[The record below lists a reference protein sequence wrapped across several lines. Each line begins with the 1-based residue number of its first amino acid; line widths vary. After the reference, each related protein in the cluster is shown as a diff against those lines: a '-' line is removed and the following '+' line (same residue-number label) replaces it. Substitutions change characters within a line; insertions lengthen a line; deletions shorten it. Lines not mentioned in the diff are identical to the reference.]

1 MSGYG
6 GAEAPMAVAVE
17 DRGITTGSDMSTM
30 LPSRGTII
38 RRSHMPITLLVPRA
52 IPRRLLPAIRT
63 NLPLLLNGDTS
74 TSAIMPKR
82 LRQCQPLHILHIHLK
97 ATLRCITP
105 NRSSRFHI
113 HRHNTTPMA
122 RRRRRFHLSGMD
134 RHKRIILVAGQ
145 HGAVIMTRAQGVQQD
160 PQTAVAMHSPTSLVH
175 ALITPLNTF
184 PTEGLLLQHRRLSPT
199 IKTRNMGS
207 THVAVAEAT
216 EMAAI
221 VHKNDSASHGKKK
234 KRKTNTLGLTPGMGE
249 ESEDDEGEE
258 KTLSE
263 LLGQEALSN
272 IGDVA
277 AFLAVRR
284 QNYPTRARIEAKKA
298 AAQAQRNE
306 DKTASLERE
315 ADKLRKQLR
324 KVESSIKRKREQG
337 DEGDEMRGASDNSS
351 DDGPPETL
359 STKASSTT
367 IPSRPLLAATGKRA
381 DVTRHCKYYSTG
393 GTCGKKGKCR
403 FVHDPAIREAAIK
416 EREAN
421 HGRLTIQQRLI
432 LNDKEQEDLTVLRS
446 IQYLRQKGIMSD
458 AIAASAAA
466 LNGSEEIS
474 GEKDTMVKKEASSA
488 DKDPGPPLVVSS
500 TSPYQLLPPPASPPQ
515 ATVKE
520 EPDVS
525 TAHSHS
531 NDKMEVESDDSD
543 TTKHYEGWLLQP
555 YGSSGKGN
563 VAP

>member
-1 MSGYG
+1 
-6 GAEAPMAVAVE
+6 MAVAVE

-38 RRSHMPITLLVPRA
+38 RPSHMPITLLVPRA

-82 LRQCQPLHILHIHLK
+82 RRQCQPLHILHIRLK

-113 HRHNTTPMA
+113 HRLNTTPMA
-122 RRRRRFHLSGMD
+122 RRRRRSHLSGMD

-145 HGAVIMTRAQGVQQD
+145 HVAVIMTRAQGVQQD

>member
-1 MSGYG
+1 
-6 GAEAPMAVAVE
+6 MAVAVE

-38 RRSHMPITLLVPRA
+38 RPSHMRITLLVPRA
-52 IPRRLLPAIRT
+52 IPRRLLPAIRI

-74 TSAIMPKR
+74 TLAIMR
-82 LRQCQPLHILHIHLK
+82 MHRRQCQPLHILHIRLK

-105 NRSSRFHI
+105 NRSSRFHM
-113 HRHNTTPMA
+113 HRLNTIPMA
-122 RRRRRFHLSGMD
+122 RRRRRSHLSGMD

-145 HGAVIMTRAQGVQQD
+145 HVAVIMTRAQGVQQD
-160 PQTAVAMHSPTSLVH
+160 PQTAVAMRSPTSLVH

-184 PTEGLLLQHRRLSPT
+184 HTEDLLLQHRRLSPT

-367 IPSRPLLAATGKRA
+367 IPSRPLFAATGKRA

-466 LNGSEEIS
+466 SNGSKEIS
-474 GEKDTMVKKEASSA
+474 DEKDTMVKKEASSA

-500 TSPYQLLPPPASPPQ
+500 TSPYQLLPPPTSPPQ

-525 TAHSHS
+525 TAQSHS